1 MGKLKNLKTIT
12 LTFVELISPSILNLV
27 VAKLMMCQCAD
38 SLAGVVLAVQCMMKV
53 HRNRNMQ
60 HYLEK
65 PTLALA
71 RLQQADGSFGSLHG
85 TAFALQ
91 VHNIKH
97 KKSSL
102 LQSTSKG
109 LWGFGFIIIC
119 T

>member
-1 MGKLKNLKTIT
+1 
-12 LTFVELISPSILNLV
+12 
-27 VAKLMMCQCAD
+27 MMCRCAD

-97 KKSSL
+97 KKFPHYNRLREDYGVSVSL
-102 LQSTSKG
+102 LYLYLVKTV
-109 LWGFGFIIIC
+109 
-119 T
+119 